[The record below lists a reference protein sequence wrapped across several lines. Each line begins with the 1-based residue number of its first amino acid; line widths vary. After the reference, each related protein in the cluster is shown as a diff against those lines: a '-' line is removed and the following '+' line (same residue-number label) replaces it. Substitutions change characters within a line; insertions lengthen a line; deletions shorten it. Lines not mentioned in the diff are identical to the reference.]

1 MLLANAP
8 NKLVLAFA
16 NGGGKNSIPVP
27 SSGTPGA
34 ASYTDGFPAATR
46 TPITSGGIPPSGLD
60 MNGVLYEVTDPVRWF
75 GAGAGFP
82 YDATFATDPNIG
94 GYPKGAR
101 VLRADGSGYWL
112 SLVDN
117 NLTDPDTGGAGWAPD
132 GGARPVA
139 SVYASAQQTLAGP
152 GSSKILFDTVEFDSF
167 GLWDAVNYRFK
178 ALWAGKYRLS
188 GSVYLS
194 APDAQ
199 NLGAS
204 IKLNGTLAKRCAQF
218 PQVSDVD
225 ISLPFDAV
233 ISMAVN
239 DYLEAYL
246 EVTEANV
253 LAGIVGSNEAYVY
266 SQIEYLG

>member
-1 MLLANAP
+1 MQLSDAPSKLL
-8 NKLVLAFA
+8 LAFA

-34 ASYTDGFPAATR
+34 ASYTDGFPPATR
-46 TPITSGGIPPSGLD
+46 TPVSSGGVPPSGLD
-60 MNGVLYEVTDPVRWF
+60 MNGVLFEVTDPVRWF

-82 YDATFATDPNIG
+82 YDATFATDSNIG

-132 GGARPVA
+132 GGARPAA
-139 SVYASAQQTLAGP
+139 SVYASAQQTLAM
-152 GSSKILFDTVEFDSF
+152 GSAKVLFDTVEFDSF
-167 GLWDAVNYRFK
+167 SLWDATNHRFK
-178 ALWAGKYRLS
+178 ALWAGKYRIS

-194 APDAQ
+194 NAPAQ
-199 NLGAS
+199 NLATS
-204 IKLNGTLAKRCAQF
+204 IFKNGTIAKRCFQF

-225 ISLPFDAV
+225 ISYPFDAI
-233 ISMAVN
+233 ISLAVN

-246 EVTEANV
+246 EVTEADV
-253 LAGIVGSNEAYVY
+253 LAGIVGSNQAFVFG
-266 SQIEYLG
+266 QIEYLG